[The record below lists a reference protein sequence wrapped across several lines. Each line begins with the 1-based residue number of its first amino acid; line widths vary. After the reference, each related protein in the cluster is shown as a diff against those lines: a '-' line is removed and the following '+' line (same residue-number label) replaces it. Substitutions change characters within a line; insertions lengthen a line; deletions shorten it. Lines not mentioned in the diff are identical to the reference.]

1 MDVQVESAEGLR
13 RQLRVKIPAERVE
26 RAMGDQLKK
35 IARRAKI
42 PGFRPGK
49 APMKVVEQKYGAEAR
64 SDVIM
69 DLIQSTYP
77 EAVEKAGLQPAGQ
90 PKLEVTAETAGTD
103 LEYLASLE
111 VYPEIELKGL
121 DKLKIERPQ
130 VEVED
135 ADVDK
140 LIDSLRKSRRKL
152 NDVERAAAEGDVCKI
167 DFLGKL
173 DGEPFDGGKGEGT
186 ELEIGSGRFLPDME
200 QGIVGHKAG
209 EEFTID
215 VSFPNDYQAENLQ
228 GKTAQFEIKLHSVQE
243 PTLPEIDGEFLKAHG
258 VAEDAGLD
266 GLKDKCRDALTKE
279 RDKAVRAKLKNQALD
294 QLLDKNEIEV
304 PDSLVSQEIP
314 RLRQEAAQR
323 FSAMKADPEQL
334 QNMFPDELFSA
345 TARRRVALG
354 LLIGEV
360 IKEREIKL
368 DKDRVEE
375 TLDGIAGDYEHP
387 DQIKQYYKG
396 NPQLLQG
403 LHAMVMEEQVV
414 DSLLDGVK
422 IKDVKVSLD
431 ELLNSQQQAQG

>member
-90 PKLEVTAETAGTD
+90 PKLEVTAETAGAD

-215 VSFPNDYQAENLQ
+215 VSFPKDYQAEKLQ

-258 VAEDAGLD
+258 VTEDAGLD

-279 RDKAVRAKLKNQALD
+279 RDKAVKAKLKNQALD
-294 QLLDKNEIEV
+294 QLLEKNEIEV

-387 DQIKQYYKG
+387 EQIKQYYKG

-422 IKDVKVSLD
+422 IKDTKITLD